1 MTGPEKN
8 TDSEAAS
15 ALVPATPDTVQQLR
29 DLVVTIKKGDA
40 SLTLGSKALG
50 VLGRLV
56 ERPEVVAVNTITELA
71 QWLDVNAS
79 TLSRLARSL
88 GYSGFA
94 EFQRVF
100 RNEMTHSG
108 SRFYSGQAVR
118 LLHEHEPGAVT
129 DNYLNAV
136 IQLSRESVRNI
147 EGCLAQL
154 DAGELRKMATT
165 IAKARQ
171 VRVFGVRQM
180 YTVANLLAYGLGLI
194 RPDVAILGSPGQ
206 GVAENLAH
214 MHDGDVLVVSSVAP
228 YSRSV
233 AETAAVAR
241 KYGVAVIAITDYRAS
256 PLAANADLAF
266 FVPHQSSFISNS
278 IGAYIV
284 FCESMINLVAK
295 ELGAKA
301 LRSLE
306 HQEQLIADLRVEI
319 D

>member
-1 MTGPEKN
+1 MTPSG
-8 TDSEAAS
+8 AAPTS
-15 ALVPATPDTVQQLR
+15 CTSTPQTIEQLR
-29 DLVVTIKKGDA
+29 DLVVAIRRGHA
-40 SLTLGSKALG
+40 PVTLGPKALG

-56 ERPEVVAVNTITELA
+56 ERPEIVAVSTITELSR
-71 QWLDVNAS
+71 WLDVNAS

-88 GYSGFA
+88 GYGGFA
-94 EFQRVF
+94 EFQRIF
-100 RNEMTHSG
+100 RDEMTGTG

-118 LLHEHEPGAVT
+118 LLDEQSSGVSA
-129 DNYLNAV
+129 DSYLNAV
-136 IQLSRESVRNI
+136 VHLSQESVRNI

-154 DAGELRKMATT
+154 DDGELRRVAAA

-171 VRVFGVRQM
+171 VRVYGVRQI
-180 YTVANLLAYGLGLI
+180 YTVVNLLVYGLGLI
-194 RPDVAILGSPGQ
+194 RPDVNLLGSPGQ

-214 MHDGDVLVVSSVAP
+214 MRKGDVLIVSSVAP

-233 AETAAVAR
+233 AETAELAR
-241 KYGVAVIAITDYRAS
+241 QYGITVIAITDYRAS

-278 IGAYIV
+278 MGAYIV
-284 FCESMINLVAK
+284 FCESLINLVAK
-295 ELGAKA
+295 ELGSKA

-306 HQEQLIADLRVEI
+306 RQEQFIAHLRVEI

>member
-1 MTGPEKN
+1 MTTVKTDFSSSHDKPE
-8 TDSEAAS
+8 S
-15 ALVPATPDTVQQLR
+15 VQQLR
-29 DLVVTIKKGDA
+29 DLVVSIKRGNA
-40 SLTLGSKALG
+40 TMTLGAKALA

-56 ERPEVVAVNTITELA
+56 ERPEIVAVNTITELA

-94 EFQRVF
+94 EFQRLF
-100 RNEMTHSG
+100 RDEMTSTG

-118 LLHEHEPGAVT
+118 LLDEQASGASS
-129 DNYLNAV
+129 DSYLNAV
-136 IQLSRESVRNI
+136 VQLSKDSVNNI

-154 DAGELRKMATT
+154 DAAELRRVATA
-165 IAKARQ
+165 IAQARQ
-171 VRVFGVRQM
+171 VRVYGVRQIHA
-180 YTVANLLAYGLGLI
+180 VVSLLAYGLGLI
-194 RPDVAILGSPGQ
+194 RPDVSLLGTPGQ
-206 GVAENLAH
+206 GVAETLAH
-214 MHDGDVLVVSSVAP
+214 MRNGDVLIVSSVAP

-233 AETAAVAR
+233 AEAADVAQR
-241 KYGVAVIAITDYRAS
+241 QGITVIAITDYRAS
-256 PLAANADLAF
+256 PLAAHADIAF

-278 IGAYIV
+278 IGAYVV
-284 FCESMINLVAK
+284 FCESLINLVAK

-306 HQEQLIADLRVEI
+306 RQEQFIAHLRVEV

>member
-1 MTGPEKN
+1 MTVPVSNNGSGLRPSSLNAPE
-8 TDSEAAS
+8 
-15 ALVPATPDTVQQLR
+15 TVQQLR
-29 DLVVTIKKGDA
+29 DLVVSIKKGD
-40 SLTLGSKALG
+40 STVSLGSKALA

-71 QWLDVNAS
+71 LWLDVNAS

-88 GYSGFA
+88 GYGGFA
-94 EFQRVF
+94 EFQRIF
-100 RNEMTHSG
+100 RNEMTRSG

-118 LLHEHEPGAVT
+118 LLHESEPSIST
-129 DNYLNAV
+129 DSYLNAV

-154 DAGELRKMATT
+154 DVAELHKVASV
-165 IAKARQ
+165 IAKAKQ

-180 YTVANLLAYGLGLI
+180 YTVANLLAYGLGMI
-194 RPDVAILGSPGQ
+194 RPDVAMLGSPGQ

-214 MHDGDVLVVSSVAP
+214 MRKGDVLVVSSVAP

-233 AETAAVAR
+233 AETAAVAQT
-241 KYGVAVIAITDYRAS
+241 YGVEVIAITDYRAS

-284 FCESMINLVAK
+284 FCESLINLVAK

-306 HQEQLIADLRVEI
+306 RQEQLIADLRVEI
-319 D
+319 E

>member
-1 MTGPEKN
+1 MTTVKTDFSSSHDKPE
-8 TDSEAAS
+8 S
-15 ALVPATPDTVQQLR
+15 VQQLR
-29 DLVVTIKKGDA
+29 DLVVSIKRGNA
-40 SLTLGSKALG
+40 TMTLGAKALA

-56 ERPEVVAVNTITELA
+56 ERPEIVAVNTITELA

-94 EFQRVF
+94 EFQRLF
-100 RNEMTHSG
+100 RDEMTSTG

-118 LLHEHEPGAVT
+118 LLDEQASGASS
-129 DNYLNAV
+129 DSYLNAV
-136 IQLSRESVRNI
+136 VQLSKDSVNNI

-154 DAGELRKMATT
+154 DAAELRRVATA
-165 IAKARQ
+165 IAQARQ
-171 VRVFGVRQM
+171 VRVYGVRQIHA
-180 YTVANLLAYGLGLI
+180 VVSLLAYGLGLI
-194 RPDVAILGSPGQ
+194 RPDVSLLGTPGQ
-206 GVAENLAH
+206 GVAESLAH
-214 MHDGDVLVVSSVAP
+214 MRKGDVLIVSSVAP

-233 AETAAVAR
+233 AEAADVAQR
-241 KYGVAVIAITDYRAS
+241 QGITVIAITDYRAS
-256 PLAANADLAF
+256 PLAAHADIAF

-278 IGAYIV
+278 IGAYVV
-284 FCESMINLVAK
+284 FCESLINLVAK

-306 HQEQLIADLRVEI
+306 RQEQFIAHLRVEV